1 MDFEE
6 EIPQNESELWQKLII
21 LKDSTSS
28 HPLDPTD
35 VKRCL
40 ILTEKR
46 RCESSNILPE
56 NQNFSVGTLSLRS
69 LKNMKI
75 GQQDAKEFFMCL
87 DENQQQW
94 TDVFNIFKLGVLS
107 ETECSHCGNVSR
119 QENCYNL
126 TSYIRLDC
134 PQEDTTLRAYFEMKM
149 NGFELRQNW
158 RDENGC
164 NKVTT
169 GRYRSKIADIRDTK
183 YLVFVVER
191 LMKIDNQLLIRD
203 TKIKAEV
210 NECISIEDSKGRNAI
225 FTLLCITHH
234 TGRIIDSS
242 DTHGHYCADVKNFN
256 NSKWYRTSDSNQP
269 LDVTNSGLTN
279 NGYIFLFKKIAIDRV
294 DIQSTSSTNELKRFV
309 LSQFK

>member
-6 EIPQNESELWQKLII
+6 AISQNESELWQKLIA
-21 LKDSTSS
+21 LKRATSS
-28 HPLDPTD
+28 NPLDPAD
-35 VKRCL
+35 IKRCL
-40 ILTEKR
+40 IMTEKNR
-46 RCESSNILPE
+46 SESSNILPE
-56 NQNFSVGTLSLRS
+56 NQLFSVGNLSLQN
-69 LKNMKI
+69 LKQMKI

-94 TDVFNIFKLGVLS
+94 IDVFNIFKLGVLS

-191 LMKIDNQLLIRD
+191 LMKVDNQLLIRD

-234 TGRIIDSS
+234 TGHIIDSS